1 VSEQA
6 SHGAVHTAG
15 SYRRLLSNREIVA
28 VLSWRGVSSMGD
40 QIARAVLA
48 LVVLQR
54 GDGGPVLSAL
64 VLAISYIPVT
74 FGSALLGSLADRF
87 PRRTVILVC
96 EAARAILVAGL
107 ALLVSFDS
115 PLWAI
120 LLLLLVTEMFSPPSA
135 AASQSLLPDLARDHA
150 EYQMAY
156 AVRGTLDQVM
166 QVVGFVLGGIALQ
179 VATASWALLFDS
191 LTFVAGF
198 VIVAVFVR
206 RRGATDSPGT
216 SMSRIMGDVKI
227 GAHTVSSTP
236 ALRWLAALA
245 WVSAALLVATDG
257 VALPYAEGQ
266 GSTDAVATAL
276 LAATPAG
283 AAIAAVLVGRLSM
296 SRQIGLLFPLAVAS
310 TLPMVLTGLDP
321 PLAVT
326 WLLWFGVGLCQ
337 GYVVTV
343 MTLTV
348 VLTPLA
354 QRGRVTGLM
363 SAGFN
368 GVAAV
373 TLLTMGLLTQA
384 VTAAFALSLTG
395 SIGLVAVL
403 LLWMLWPQR
412 AVKQAVRT
420 TYGATSRR
428 V

>member
-1 VSEQA
+1 MSEQA
-6 SHGAVHTAG
+6 SRGAVHTAG
-15 SYRRLLSNREIVA
+15 SYRRLLSNRETVA

-64 VLAISYIPVT
+64 VLAISYVPVT

-87 PRRTVILVC
+87 PRRTVIMVC

-198 VIVAVFVR
+198 VS
-206 RRGATDSPGT
+206 G
-216 SMSRIMGDVKI
+216 
-227 GAHTVSSTP
+227 
-236 ALRWLAALA
+236 
-245 WVSAALLVATDG
+245 
-257 VALPYAEGQ
+257 LPCAF
-266 GSTDAVATAL
+266 TA
-276 LAATPAG
+276 
-283 AAIAAVLVGRLSM
+283 RK
-296 SRQIGLLFPLAVAS
+296 
-310 TLPMVLTGLDP
+310 P
-321 PLAVT
+321 P
-326 WLLWFGVGLCQ
+326 
-337 GYVVTV
+337 
-343 MTLTV
+343 
-348 VLTPLA
+348 
-354 QRGRVTGLM
+354 
-363 SAGFN
+363 
-368 GVAAV
+368 
-373 TLLTMGLLTQA
+373 
-384 VTAAFALSLTG
+384 
-395 SIGLVAVL
+395 
-403 LLWMLWPQR
+403 
-412 AVKQAVRT
+412 
-420 TYGATSRR
+420 
-428 V
+428 